1 MSMRSTVRSGS
12 TTSIPTAQR
21 WWRSCRRYAASGGL
35 TLLYACSSQTNNTGP
50 AGPMDTSPG
59 AGSTSVV
66 GPSSSV
72 PSTGVAPT
80 PVAPTTGSETGNA
93 TSPSTMSS
101 GASTPGP
108 VASTGDTAGPT
119 VTGTTAEPTGSTPTE
134 PGPVTSPL
142 DYPEPVSVPDEDGS
156 KLWLRYPVV
165 PVQPRLDEYKA
176 AFTNVVTAGSSD
188 TLAAAAEELVLGL
201 SGLTG
206 TSVTS
211 GAAKGPGDVV
221 IGTLGTAEIDAFEL
235 NDQVAALGPE
245 GYLVKSVPAE
255 GGTQTVVA
263 ANSDVGV
270 LYGAF
275 ALLRQLSMHAPVT
288 SLEVSDSPKVQN
300 RILNHWDDLNG
311 AVERGYAGRSL
322 WNWTALPGTLSPRY
336 KEYARANA
344 SIGINGTVLTNVNAT
359 KGNNEDMWGAQRAQY
374 FEKVKALADV
384 FRPYG
389 IRVYLTAPFSAGG
402 TSNPADANTRKWW
415 VDRLNELYTLIPDFG
430 GLLIK
435 ASSEGEPGPSDGATH
450 ADGANML
457 AEAVGDR
464 GIVLWR
470 AFVYGEN
477 VASDRIRQAYDEFK
491 PLDGQFDDN
500 VLVQV
505 KNGPLDFQP
514 REPFSPLFGKMP
526 QTQLALELQIT
537 KEYLGQDT
545 HLAYVGP
552 MYEEILKSDTY
563 ANGEGST
570 VARVIDGTVHDSKI
584 TAMAGVSNIGSD
596 TNWTGSHFNQANWY
610 AYGRM
615 AWDPDASAKEVAEE
629 WIRQTLSNDP
639 DLVEPTAELMMASYS
654 ALVNYMTPLG
664 LVHIMGTDHHY
675 GPAPW
680 VSNLD
685 RAEWNPVYY
694 HDADAQGIGF
704 NRTANGGS
712 NAIEQYH
719 DPLKTRLSDKATVG
733 NDLLLFFHHVGWD
746 EQLDTGRTV
755 WEELVHRYSQGVD
768 EVQAMRDQWAA
779 AAEGRID
786 AARFQAMTDFLEIQ
800 HWEARWWRDACLAYF
815 GATSGKSIPE
825 GYAPTLN
832 NLAFYQGLT
841 CPSNRDKP
849 TCPQVYNVQASP
861 AILP

>member
-1 MSMRSTVRSGS
+1 MTMVRTHRLGAQIPARSGMWG
-12 TTSIPTAQR
+12 R
-21 WWRSCRRYAASGGL
+21 FRRYTGFSSLALAI
-35 TLLYACSSQTNNTGP
+35 ACSSSQNNNPSEPPASTTTDASNGETPTGV
-50 AGPMDTSPG
+50 SPG
-59 AGSTSVV
+59 GTGGVNPNP
-66 GPSSSV
+66 GPSSTNQPGPGSNV
-72 PSTGVAPT
+72 SPGPDGSSTNSTSSGTTGGTAPMPT
-80 PVAPTTGSETGNA
+80 NGSPTDTSDGPVAP
-93 TSPSTMSS
+93 
-101 GASTPGP
+101 GP
-108 VASTGDTAGPT
+108 DD
-119 VTGTTAEPTGSTPTE
+119 E
-134 PGPVTSPL
+134 PL
-142 DYPEPVSVPDEDGS
+142 DYPEPVDVPDEDGS

-165 PVQPRLDEYKA
+165 PVQSRLDEYKA
-176 AFTNVVTAGSSD
+176 AFTNVVKSGDSP
-188 TLAAAAEELVLGL
+188 TLNAAAEELVLGL

-206 TSVTS
+206 TSVPA
-211 GAAKGPGDVV
+211 GAAKGSGDVV
-221 IGTLGTAEIDAFEL
+221 IGTVGTPDVDAFGVNAE
-235 NDQVAALGPE
+235 VTPLGRD
-245 GYLVKSVPAE
+245 GYVVKAVQMDGAWK
-255 GGTQTVVA
+255 TVVA
-263 ANSDVGV
+263 GNTDVGV

-275 ALLRQLSMHAPVT
+275 ALLRQLSMHVPVAKL
-288 SLEVSDSPKVQN
+288 SLEDSPKIQH
-300 RILNHWDDLNG
+300 RMLNHWDDLNG
-311 AVERGYAGRSL
+311 AVERGYAGRSI
-322 WNWTALPGTLSPRY
+322 WNWNALPGTVSPRY

-344 SIGINGTVLTNVNAT
+344 SIGINGTVITNVNAT

-374 FEKVKALADV
+374 FAKVKALADV

-389 IRVYLTAPFSAGG
+389 IRVYLTAPFTAGG
-402 TSNPADANTRKWW
+402 TANPADANTRRWW
-415 VDRLNELYTLIPDFG
+415 VDSINELYELIPDFG

-435 ASSEGEPGPSDGATH
+435 ASSEGEPGPSNGATH

-477 VASDRIRQAYDEFK
+477 VAADRIRQAYDEFK
-491 PLDGQFDDN
+491 PLDGKFNDN

-526 QTQLALELQIT
+526 QTPLALELQIT

-552 MYEEILKSDTY
+552 WYEEILQSDTY
-563 ANGEGST
+563 ASGEGSS
-570 VARVIDGTVHDSKI
+570 VARVIDGTVHDSKV
-584 TAMAGVSNIGSD
+584 TAIAGVSNVGND

-615 AWDPDASAKEVAEE
+615 AWDPDASAHEIARE
-629 WIRQTLSNDP
+629 WIRQTLTVDP
-639 DLVEPTAELMMASYS
+639 EFVEPVSEIMMQSYP

-680 VSNLD
+680 VNDLG
-685 RAEWNPVYY
+685 RAEWNPFYY
-694 HDADAQGIGF
+694 HSADAQAIGF
-704 NRTANGGS
+704 NRTSSSGGS

-719 DPLKTRLSDKATVG
+719 EPLKTQYSSPDTTS
-733 NDLLLFFHHVGWD
+733 NDLLLFFHRVSWD
-746 EQLDTGRTV
+746 RQLDTGRTV

-768 EVQAMRDQWAA
+768 DVQVMRDKWAA
-779 AAEGRID
+779 AAPGRID
-786 AARFQAMTDFLEIQ
+786 AKRLKEMTDFLQIQ

-815 GATSGKSIPE
+815 GSRSGKSIPA

-849 TCPQVYNVQASP
+849 TCPQVYNVEASP
-861 AILP
+861 TILE